1 VNVIQLQ
8 EGPHLLLA
16 TPSRPRYQPASLLD
30 PPIASS
36 WPPAAAPPGFRFTS
50 GPGGLCFGQFGGW
63 RFQPAHFGLATVKEP
78 GGPVRAF
85 DTYINS
91 SIRLSSIEQ
100 LKRLLENYQKM

>member
-1 VNVIQLQ
+1 LPPVDLQ
-8 EGPHLLLA
+8 VLLL
-16 TPSRPRYQPASLLD
+16 QVL
-30 PPIASS
+30 
-36 WPPAAAPPGFRFTS
+36 
-50 GPGGLCFGQFGGW
+50 GPGGVWLGGWRSW